1 MDGFIKANEECLIIL
16 PAVHKYA
23 AGGIG
28 EMVVK
33 AQVLPL
39 SYEFPWVKLTNY

>member
-1 MDGFIKANEECLIIL
+1 MDGFIKTNEECLVIL

-23 AGGIG
+23 AGVAGGVG
-28 EMVVK
+28 EQVVK

-39 SYEFPWVKLTNY
+39 SYEFP